1 MRRQNDGQRKR
12 NCRNWLLL
20 VSVYDNAKTLQ
31 DVTYRAIATALY
43 DAGYRKQ
50 ISEQTIVRKKK

>member
-1 MRRQNDGQRKR
+1 MDREREIEEIGF
-12 NCRNWLLL
+12 LL
-20 VSVYDNAKTLQ
+20 VSIYDNAKTLQ

-50 ISEQTIVRKKK
+50 IVEQTKEAN

>member
-1 MRRQNDGQRKR
+1 MDREREIAEIGFF
-12 NCRNWLLL
+12 L
-20 VSVYDNAKTLQ
+20 VSIYDNAKTLL

-50 ISEQTIVRKKK
+50 IPEQTKEAT

>member
-1 MRRQNDGQRKR
+1 MDREREIKEIGF
-12 NCRNWLLL
+12 LL
-20 VSVYDNAKTLQ
+20 VSIYDNAKTLQ

-50 ISEQTIVRKKK
+50 IVEQTKEAKEVCQF